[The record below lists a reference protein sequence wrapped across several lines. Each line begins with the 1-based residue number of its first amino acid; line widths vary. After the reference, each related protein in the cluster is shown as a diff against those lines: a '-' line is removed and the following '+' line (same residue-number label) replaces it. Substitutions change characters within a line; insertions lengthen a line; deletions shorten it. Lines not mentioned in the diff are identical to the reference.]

1 MRAPTPAVRQFPAP
15 GLRRLRR
22 QAARTTVYLLVS
34 ANIAVLLFPIA
45 WMASTAL
52 KPRSE
57 VFLVPP
63 VWIPVH
69 PTLAGFA
76 ALLSGH
82 ILTFFENSLIVASGS
97 ALLAT
102 FCGAL
107 TAYGLAR
114 ISFRGGDAV
123 LIMFLAAMA
132 FPVPLLMI
140 SMYTLFGS
148 LGLLDTYLAL
158 ILANA
163 VVALPVVVWLLKGF
177 FDSLPVEVEEAAFID
192 GASVL
197 QTLLRVVFP
206 MSRPGLAAAAIF
218 VFVTSWNE
226 FAFGLTFTS
235 STDMRPLPAGISL
248 LFLQE
253 FQYQWPEMMAVAIV
267 ATLPIL
273 LLFLLFQRNFVEGV
287 TTGAVKG

>member
-1 MRAPTPAVRQFPAP
+1 MRALIAERPLSPP
-15 GLRRLRR
+15 LRRLRR
-22 QAARTTVYLLVS
+22 HAARTATYLLVV

-45 WMASTAL
+45 WMASTAF
-52 KPRSE
+52 KPRSD

-63 VWIPVH
+63 VWIPAH
-69 PTLAGFA
+69 PTLVGFA
-76 ALLSGH
+76 SLLSGH

-102 FCGAL
+102 IAGAL

-114 ISFRGGDAV
+114 IRLPGGDAV
-123 LIMFLAAMA
+123 LILFLAAMA
-132 FPVPLLMI
+132 FPVPLIMI

-148 LGLLDTYLAL
+148 LGLLDTYAAL

-163 VVALPVVVWLLKGF
+163 VIALPVVVWLLKGF
-177 FDSLPVEVEEAAFID
+177 FDSLPIEVEEAAFID

-253 FQYQWPEMMAVAIV
+253 FQYQWPEMMAVATV

-273 LLFLLFQRNFVEGV
+273 VLFLLFQRNFVEGV
-287 TTGAVKG
+287 TSGAVKG

>member
-1 MRAPTPAVRQFPAP
+1 MSSPIVQLPLRPPLQQ
-15 GLRRLRR
+15 LRRH
-22 QAARTTVYLLVS
+22 ATRTAIYLLVA
-34 ANIAVLLFPIA
+34 ANIVMLLFPIA

-52 KPRSE
+52 KRQSE
-57 VFLVPP
+57 VFLIPP
-63 VWIPVH
+63 VWIPAH
-69 PTLAGFA
+69 PTLAAFA
-76 ALLSGH
+76 SLLSGH

-97 ALLAT
+97 ALLSTVA
-102 FCGAL
+102 GAL

-114 ISFRGGDAV
+114 IRLRGVGAV
-123 LIMFLAAMA
+123 LVLLLAAMA
-132 FPVPLLMI
+132 FPVPLIMI

-148 LGLLDTYLAL
+148 LGLLDTYVAL

-163 VVALPVVVWLLKGF
+163 VIALPVVVWLLKGF

-192 GASVL
+192 GAGVL

-253 FQYQWPEMMAVAIV
+253 FQYQWPEMMAVATV
-267 ATLPIL
+267 TTLPIL
-273 LLFLLFQRNFVEGV
+273 VLFLLFQRNFVEGV

>member
-1 MRAPTPAVRQFPAP
+1 M
-15 GLRRLRR
+15 
-22 QAARTTVYLLVS
+22 YLLVS

-45 WMASTAL
+45 WMASTVF

-63 VWIPVH
+63 VWIPV

-102 FCGAL
+102 CCGAL

>member
-1 MRAPTPAVRQFPAP
+1 MMAPVPAVRQFPAP
-15 GLRRLRR
+15 VLRRLRR
-22 QAARTTVYLLVS
+22 QAARTGVYLLVS

-45 WMASTAL
+45 WMASTVF

-63 VWIPVH
+63 VWIPV

-102 FCGAL
+102 CCGAL

>member
-1 MRAPTPAVRQFPAP
+1 MMAPVPAVRQFPAP
-15 GLRRLRR
+15 VLRRLRR
-22 QAARTTVYLLVS
+22 QAARTGVYLLVS
-34 ANIAVLLFPIA
+34 ANIAVLLLPIA

-63 VWIPVH
+63 VWIPV

-102 FCGAL
+102 CCGAL

-114 ISFRGGDAV
+114 VSFRGGDAV

>member
-1 MRAPTPAVRQFPAP
+1 MMAPVPAVRQLPAP
-15 GLRRLRR
+15 VLRRLRR
-22 QAARTTVYLLVS
+22 QAARTGVYLLVS
-34 ANIAVLLFPIA
+34 ANIAVLLLPIA

-63 VWIPVH
+63 VWIPV

-102 FCGAL
+102 CCGAL

-253 FQYQWPEMMAVAIV
+253 FQYQWPEMMAVAIA

>member
-1 MRAPTPAVRQFPAP
+1 MMAPVPAVRQFPAP
-15 GLRRLRR
+15 VLRRLRR
-22 QAARTTVYLLVS
+22 QAARTGVYLLVS
-34 ANIAVLLFPIA
+34 ANIAVLLLPIA

-63 VWIPVH
+63 VWIPV

-102 FCGAL
+102 CCGAL

>member
-1 MRAPTPAVRQFPAP
+1 MMAPVPAVRQLPAP
-15 GLRRLRR
+15 VLRRLRR
-22 QAARTTVYLLVS
+22 QAARTGVYLLVS

-63 VWIPVH
+63 VWIPV

-102 FCGAL
+102 CCGAL

>member
-1 MRAPTPAVRQFPAP
+1 MSPPIVQPP
-15 GLRRLRR
+15 LLPQLRRLRGH
-22 QAARTTVYLLVS
+22 AARAAIYLLVV
-34 ANIAVLLFPIA
+34 ANFAVLLFPIA
-45 WMASTAL
+45 WMASTAF

-57 VFLVPP
+57 VFLTPP
-63 VWIPVH
+63 VWFPAH
-69 PTLAGFA
+69 PTLAAFA
-76 ALLSGH
+76 SLLSGR
-82 ILTFFENSLIVASGS
+82 ILTFFENSLIVATGS

-102 FCGAL
+102 IAGAL

-114 ISFRGGDAV
+114 IRLRGGGAI
-123 LIMFLAAMA
+123 LMLFLAAMA
-132 FPVPLLMI
+132 FPVPLIMI

-148 LGLLDTYLAL
+148 LGLLDTYVAL
-158 ILANA
+158 ILSNT
-163 VVALPVVVWLLKGF
+163 VIALPVVVWLLKGF

-206 MSRPGLAAAAIF
+206 LSRPGLAAAAIF

-253 FQYQWPEMMAVAIV
+253 FQYQWPEMMAVATIT
-267 ATLPIL
+267 TLPIL
-273 LLFLLFQRNFVEGV
+273 VLFLLFQRSFVEGV
-287 TTGAVKG
+287 TTGAVRG

>member
-1 MRAPTPAVRQFPAP
+1 MMAPVPAVRQFPAP
-15 GLRRLRR
+15 VLRRLRR
-22 QAARTTVYLLVS
+22 QAARTGVYLLVS
-34 ANIAVLLFPIA
+34 ANIAVLLLPIA

-63 VWIPVH
+63 VWIPV

-102 FCGAL
+102 CCGAL

-253 FQYQWPEMMAVAIV
+253 FQYQWPEMMAVAIA

>member
-1 MRAPTPAVRQFPAP
+1 
-15 GLRRLRR
+15 
-22 QAARTTVYLLVS
+22 
-34 ANIAVLLFPIA
+34 
-45 WMASTAL
+45 
-52 KPRSE
+52 
-57 VFLVPP
+57 
-63 VWIPVH
+63 
-69 PTLAGFA
+69 
-76 ALLSGH
+76 
-82 ILTFFENSLIVASGS
+82 
-97 ALLAT
+97 
-102 FCGAL
+102 
-107 TAYGLAR
+107 
-114 ISFRGGDAV
+114 
-123 LIMFLAAMA
+123 MFLAAMA

>member
-1 MRAPTPAVRQFPAP
+1 MMAPVPAVRQFPAP
-15 GLRRLRR
+15 VLRRLRR
-22 QAARTTVYLLVS
+22 QAARTGVYLLVS

-45 WMASTAL
+45 WMASTVF

-102 FCGAL
+102 CCGAL

-218 VFVTSWNE
+218 VFVQGT
-226 FAFGLTFTS
+226 G
-235 STDMRPLPAGISL
+235 
-248 LFLQE
+248 
-253 FQYQWPEMMAVAIV
+253 
-267 ATLPIL
+267 
-273 LLFLLFQRNFVEGV
+273 RNGS
-287 TTGAVKG
+287 A

>member
-1 MRAPTPAVRQFPAP
+1 MMAPGTVGRLGPAP
-15 GLRRLRR
+15 VLRRLRR
-22 QAARTTVYLLVS
+22 QAARTGVYLLVS
-34 ANIAVLLFPIA
+34 ANIAVLLLPIA

-63 VWIPVH
+63 VWIPV

-102 FCGAL
+102 CCGAL

-253 FQYQWPEMMAVAIV
+253 FQYQWPEMMAVAIA

>member
-1 MRAPTPAVRQFPAP
+1 MMAPVPAVRQLPAP
-15 GLRRLRR
+15 VLRRLRR
-22 QAARTTVYLLVS
+22 QAARTGVYLLVS
-34 ANIAVLLFPIA
+34 ANIAVLLLPIA

-63 VWIPVH
+63 VWIPV

-102 FCGAL
+102 CCGAL